1 MESQRNVLRS
11 RKIKK
16 IIRALLDCL
25 ISPTQLYDW
34 THVQEQKKETMEAK
48 EYMRREPKIR
58 RRVTVWHGRQ
68 MDRELKNEGRT
79 ILSVFERIA
88 GRTPRDFDR

>member
-1 MESQRNVLRS
+1 
-11 RKIKK
+11 
-16 IIRALLDCL
+16 
-25 ISPTQLYDW
+25 
-34 THVQEQKKETMEAK
+34 MEAK